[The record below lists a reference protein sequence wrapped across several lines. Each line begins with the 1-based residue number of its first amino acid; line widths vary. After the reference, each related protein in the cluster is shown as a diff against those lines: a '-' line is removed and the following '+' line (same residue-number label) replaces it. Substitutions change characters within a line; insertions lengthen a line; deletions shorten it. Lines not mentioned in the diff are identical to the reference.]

1 MADRALWGVHPIDFF
16 ETLSDTISAFMSAH
30 KLVKAVFT
38 QANRSGFHT
47 SVTPVRH
54 RRQAPVA
61 KFDALGGG
69 IIVGL
74 STGTIFLIRLILT
87 N

>member
-1 MADRALWGVHPIDFF
+1 
-16 ETLSDTISAFMSAH
+16 MSAH
-30 KLVKAVFT
+30 KLMKTVFT
-38 QANRSGFHT
+38 RANRSGFHT
-47 SVTPVRH
+47 LVAPVRH
-54 RRQAPVA
+54 RHQAPVA